1 MKNHHVQVVA
11 PEVAEAIRRQLEAD
25 GFRLGGAPY
34 AAFEAIGS
42 DVRVTYYGKRGKL
55 LIQGTGTEGLLL
67 RLSDLLPAAP
77 DAAAGAGERVLAAAG
92 KNADAAVNEP
102 TIGSDESGKGDYFG
116 SLVVAACLIKPAD
129 VAWLRRLGVRDSK
142 EATRHTIMTA
152 EGIILARLPTAVV
165 EHEPEEYGRL
175 HAETKNVNAI
185 LGRAHARVI
194 AELLDR
200 GGCRRAIVDRFG
212 GEHYVRDAL
221 GERARGLRLRQVP
234 RAEANPA
241 VAAASFL
248 ARARFLR
255 SLDRLSDEVGVD
267 LPPGAAPVVEKAARK
282 VVAVGGQALLSR
294 VAKMHFKTTR
304 RVLR

>member
-1 MKNHHVQVVA
+1 MKSHHVQVVA
-11 PEVAEAIRRQLEAD
+11 PDLAEQIRAQLEAD

-34 AAFEAIGS
+34 AAFEAVGS

-55 LIQGTGTEGLLL
+55 LIQGAGTEGLLQ
-67 RLSDLLPAAP
+67 RLAHLLPATADTESQAVP
-77 DAAAGAGERVLAAAG
+77 GAGE
-92 KNADAAVNEP
+92 NADAAVNEP

-116 SLVVAACLIKPAD
+116 SLVVAACLVRPED

-152 EGIILARLPTAVV
+152 EGIILARLPAAVV
-165 EHEPEEYGRL
+165 EHEPPEYGRL
-175 HAETKNVNAI
+175 HAETRNVNAI
-185 LGRAHARVI
+185 LGRAHAQVI
-194 AELLDR
+194 AELLDK
-200 GGCRRAIVDRFG
+200 GGCQRAIVDRFG

-221 GERARGLRLRQVP
+221 GERAKGLCLRQIP

-255 SLDRLSDEVGVD
+255 SLERLSDEVGVD
-267 LPPGAAPVVEKAARK
+267 LLPGAAPVVEKVARK
-282 VVAVGGQALLSR
+282 VVAIGGGALLSR